1 MGKSQNM
8 RKKFAQLCYEDR
20 VLIGSLHKA
29 GANVRSIAAM
39 MDRSPNTI
47 SRELREKKV
56 RGRYVVKKAQH
67 KTYVRRY
74 LSKRDCMKVALD
86 AELGRFVKEK
96 LQAGWSPERIA
107 GFLKL
112 EGKQVST
119 KAIYKYAYSRCL
131 EQHLFWRKHHV
142 RGGPKRRHAKTPADG
157 RKYIEK
163 RPTFAGSGH
172 FEGDFIVSKHNTTS
186 LLVVVDR
193 YSRRTRVRKV
203 FNRKHTTV
211 SRALKDMLRGVKLK
225 TLTLDND
232 VSFNHWRQLQKLLH
246 TKIYFTHPYHSWE
259 KGLVENTNRWIR
271 TVVEKRR
278 DIATVT
284 NDELRLV
291 ERMLNEVPRQ
301 CLGFRTAVEVELLA
315 TSCPN

>member
-1 MGKSQNM
+1 M
-8 RKKFAQLCYEDR
+8 RKYTQLSYEER
-20 VLIGSLHKA
+20 VLIGSLHGA
-29 GANVRSIAAM
+29 GSSARSIAAM
-39 MDRSPNTI
+39 LRRSPNTI

-56 RGRYVVKKAQH
+56 KGRYVVRKAQH

-86 AELGRFVKEK
+86 SELCRFVKEK
-96 LQAGWSPERIA
+96 LEAGWSPERIA

-119 KAIYKYAYSRCL
+119 KAIYKYVYSRCM
-131 EQHLFWRKHHV
+131 ERHLFWRKHHV
-142 RGGPKRRHAKTPADG
+142 RGGRKRRHAKTPCDG
-157 RKYIEK
+157 RKYIDT
-163 RPTFAGSGH
+163 RPPMLGSGH
-172 FEGDFIVSKHNTTS
+172 FEGDFIVSSHNTVS

-193 YSRRTRVRKV
+193 YTRQTRVRRIP
-203 FNRKHTTV
+203 NRTHATV
-211 SRALKDMLRGVKLK
+211 SRVFVDMLRSMEVK

-232 VSFNHWRQLQKLLH
+232 VSFNHWKKLERLLH

-271 TVVEKRR
+271 TVVHKRR

-284 NDELRLV
+284 DGELRLV
-291 ERMLNEVPRQ
+291 EYMQNEVPRQ
-301 CLGFRTAVEVELLA
+301 CLGYRTALEVELLA
-315 TSCPN
+315 TKCPS